1 VVRRLTRRRDVL
13 VAGAVLIASALAAV
27 AWIVGEHGLDE
38 LGIPNHQSDA
48 SLFRHALDTTPHYL
62 AEMVGI
68 FGANNVPAP
77 AFATT
82 VVVASLALL
91 VVGALAV
98 GSWRQRLVLLAL
110 LIGIVA
116 VPLVIDVVSGRHY
129 GLIWQGRYTMAVG
142 VGSPLFA
149 GYVLA
154 SWFELRSGPEAGAA
168 GGGWRSGGVAGW
180 LSGRRVSSVVVGVAL
195 LLAVGQFTCLLWDL
209 RRFMVGA
216 GGPLSGVLSGFW
228 HPPVDGFVL
237 LIAAACG
244 LLMLTALLLRAPA
257 LTQRAPPR

>member
-1 VVRRLTRRRDVL
+1 VLGVVV
-13 VAGAVLIASALAAV
+13 LAAV
-27 AWIVGEHGLDE
+27 AWIAGEHGLDE
-38 LGIPNHQSDA
+38 LGYSNHHSDGW
-48 SLFRHALDTTPHYL
+48 LFIHAVDSTPHYL
-62 AEMVGI
+62 AEMVGM
-68 FGANNVPAP
+68 FGANNIPAP
-77 AFATT
+77 PFATT
-82 VVVASLALL
+82 MVAVSLALL

-110 LIGIVA
+110 LVGIIA
-116 VPLVIDVVSGRHY
+116 VPIVVDVVSGRHY

-154 SWFELRSGPEAGAA
+154 AWFERRRTGFGPA
-168 GGGWRSGGVAGW
+168 GGADGPAEVLSPSGVADGGAVRW
-180 LSGRRVSSVVVGVAL
+180 LSWGRVSLLVFCVAL
-195 LLAVGQFTCLLWDL
+195 LLAVGQFSSFLWDL

-216 GGPLSGVLSGFW
+216 DGRFSGVFGGVW

-244 LLMLTALLLRAPA
+244 LLTITALLLWSPR
-257 LTQRAPPR
+257 TQRAPLR